1 MLVKHLLKKKNV
13 DFFLGMVIRM
23 SPSLQNII
31 YSGAVDIEERKKK
44 SKKWDILCM
53 VSLCLLC
60 LSISGFA
67 C

>member
-31 YSGAVDIEERKKK
+31 YSGAVDIEERKK
-44 SKKWDILCM
+44 I
-53 VSLCLLC
+53 
-60 LSISGFA
+60 
-67 C
+67 

>member
-23 SPSLQNII
+23 SPSLQSII
-31 YSGAVDIEERKKK
+31 YSGAVDIEGKKK

-60 LSISGFA
+60 LSISSFA